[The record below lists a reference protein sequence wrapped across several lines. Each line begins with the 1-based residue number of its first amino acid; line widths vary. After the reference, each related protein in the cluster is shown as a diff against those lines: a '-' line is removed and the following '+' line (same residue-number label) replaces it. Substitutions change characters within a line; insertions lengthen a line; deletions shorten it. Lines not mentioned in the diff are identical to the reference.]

1 MDLIFILIT
10 SDEGLIM
17 AEVGD
22 SPGEDFAPYSATVI
36 ETAHTMSLAGNLGSP
51 VCSALVLK
59 HGRMLIMHE
68 ANVGGDRIYLSIL
81 CRKVPAG
88 VQSLIKRIVDCL
100 SQALLGDTASESAHG

>member
-1 MDLIFILIT
+1 MDLIFILIAN
-10 SDEGLIM
+10 DEGLVM

-36 ETAHTMSLAGNLGSP
+36 ETAHKMSLTGDLGDP

-59 HGRMLIMHE
+59 RGRMLIMHE
-68 ANVGGDRIYLSIL
+68 ANVGGESIYLSIL

-88 VQSLIKRIVDCL
+88 VQRLLQRIIDCV
-100 SQALLGDTASESAHG
+100 SHALLGHAHQEPFDG

>member
-1 MDLIFILIT
+1 
-10 SDEGLIM
+10 M

-22 SPGEDFAPYSATVI
+22 APGEDFAPYSATVI
-36 ETAHTMSLAGNLGSP
+36 ETAHKMSLSGDLGDP

-68 ANVGGDRIYLSIL
+68 ANIGGEAIYLSIL

-88 VQSLIKRIVDCL
+88 VQRLIQRIIDCL
-100 SQALLGDTASESAHG
+100 SHALLGHGQQESTDG

>member
-1 MDLIFILIT
+1 
-10 SDEGLIM
+10 M

-36 ETAHTMSLAGNLGSP
+36 ETAHKMSLTGDLGDP

-59 HGRMLIMHE
+59 RGRMLIMHE
-68 ANVGGDRIYLSIL
+68 ANVGGESIYLSIL

-88 VQSLIKRIVDCL
+88 VQRLLQRIIDCV
-100 SQALLGDTASESAHG
+100 SHALLGHAHQEPFDG